1 MDLPLPP
8 GALWGKLFPRRA
20 PFLAW
25 HPLED
30 HCADV
35 AAVAEALLAQPLIAR
50 RLLTLAGVEGW
61 PHLWRERLCALA
73 FLHDFGKANHRFQSG
88 AGGHI
93 TEAAYVAGDR
103 DRRQQ
108 AGLDVVE
115 GWAMDGRQLLAI
127 ILAHHG
133 EAPDLALD
141 TQAGPLWTA
150 NAERDPLAGVRRLL
164 DKARQAW
171 PAAFEA
177 GGPPLPH
184 LLQQAPFWH
193 AFLGLLQLADWLGSD
208 AADDAFAFTTSGAP
222 ARLDGSRARAQAL
235 MAQLGLDPRDLRQ
248 RLPTPLRFAAI
259 SPHAPSPLQEEIAD
273 LAGPIV
279 VLEAETGSGKTEAAL
294 WRFARLFA
302 AGQVDSLYFALP
314 TRVAATAMHARIQA
328 ACDRLFGADRLEVV
342 RALPGDA
349 AAGDAA
355 LRLLPDFEAQWTDD
369 PDEGRKRTRWAAE
382 RPKRFLA
389 APVAVGTID
398 QALLGTVRVKHA
410 QMRSF
415 CLSRSLLAVD
425 EVHTSDAY
433 MSALL
438 ERLLEQH
445 VAAGGQALL
454 LSATLGAVARARLL
468 APGTRHT
475 PLPALND
482 VIAMPHPALSQGGAG
497 DPVMRLAIGQSR
509 SKRVEVVPSST
520 IGQPGEI
527 AERALATAR
536 DGAKVLVIRNLVRD
550 AVVTL
555 AALEDR
561 AGGDPILFCV
571 DGIAR
576 MGIGR
581 W

>member
-1 MDLPLPP
+1 M
-8 GALWGKLFPRRA
+8 AL
-20 PFLAW
+20 
-25 HPLED
+25 
-30 HCADV
+30 
-35 AAVAEALLAQPLIAR
+35 
-50 RLLTLAGVEGW
+50 
-61 PHLWRERLCALA
+61 
-73 FLHDFGKANHRFQSG
+73 
-88 AGGHI
+88 
-93 TEAAYVAGDR
+93 
-103 DRRQQ
+103 
-108 AGLDVVE
+108 
-115 GWAMDGRQLLAI
+115 
-127 ILAHHG
+127 
-133 EAPDLALD
+133 
-141 TQAGPLWTA
+141 
-150 NAERDPLAGVRRLL
+150 
-164 DKARQAW
+164 
-171 PAAFEA
+171 
-177 GGPPLPH
+177 
-184 LLQQAPFWH
+184 
-193 AFLGLLQLADWLGSD
+193 
-208 AADDAFAFTTSGAP
+208 
-222 ARLDGSRARAQAL
+222 
-235 MAQLGLDPRDLRQ
+235 
-248 RLPTPLRFAAI
+248 
-259 SPHAPSPLQEEIAD
+259 
-273 LAGPIV
+273 
-279 VLEAETGSGKTEAAL
+279 
-294 WRFARLFA
+294 
-302 AGQVDSLYFALP
+302 
-314 TRVAATAMHARIQA
+314 
-328 ACDRLFGADRLEVV
+328 
-342 RALPGDA
+342 
-349 AAGDAA
+349 
-355 LRLLPDFEAQWTDD
+355 
-369 PDEGRKRTRWAAE
+369 
-382 RPKRFLA
+382 
-389 APVAVGTID
+389 GTID
-398 QALLGTVRVKHA
+398 PALLGIVRVKHA

-555 AALEDR
+555 AALEDQ